1 MSNNIDFDSIRRQI
15 DIVNVISSYIPLTPT
30 GRNFKGICPFHND
43 SNPSMMVSP
52 DKQIY
57 KCFSCGASGNV
68 FTFIMNYEKVSF
80 IEAVRKACNIQGVN
94 IPEIEQA
101 HVVKKVDNRDQRQL
115 KLMQDLAEFYH
126 YQLLINSQSE
136 ANKYLES
143 RFLSKEVSDEFMI
156 GFCPNDGLASIK
168 YLTNKGYTPVEIIEC
183 GVGVETNDGR
193 ILDRLRGRLTF
204 PLWDTNGK
212 VVAFSGRRIN
222 DQLEQKYLNT
232 PETSLFHKSDVLYNY
247 HRAEKAAHQ
256 AGYVYIVEGFMD
268 AISLSR
274 AGVKSVVATMGTAF
288 TKEHIKLL
296 SSLRVEVRLLFD
308 CDNAGQKAAFKTLE
322 LLQGSNLKIKVVK
335 KWENGK
341 DSDEVLN
348 TQGKDVLIEYI
359 NNCYSPLEFKFDYLK
374 SYYDV
379 NNYEERKK
387 LAMHGASYIA
397 KANLDDLDKEH
408 YVKVLSNISG
418 FSKELINKNVN
429 SYLDKYTQENTDATI
444 SYISDKVK
452 SRSQIKYL
460 NRYQEATERLIQK
473 MIDDPVVVIPAY
485 DDSNI
490 FSDNDDYQQII
501 QCIISKFYITGNV
514 EIADLYN
521 DLSPELMELLSSIYS
536 KEFVGEQ
543 SLSSLFKILKD
554 EYLNHL
560 KTKELVEKGYE
571 TNSKEEQI
579 RIAKQILEM
588 QKQKDLE
595 RRKKKK

>member
-1 MSNNIDFDSIRRQI
+1 MSNNIDFDSVRRQI

-80 IEAVRKACNIQGVN
+80 IEAVRKACNIQGIN
-94 IPEIEQA
+94 IPEIENA
-101 HVVKKVDNRDQRQL
+101 RVVKKVDNKDQRQI
-115 KLMQDLAEFYH
+115 KLMQDLSEFYH

-143 RFLSKEVSDEFMI
+143 RNLSKEISDEFKI
-156 GFCPNDGLASIK
+156 GYCPTDGLASIK
-168 YLTNKGYTPVEIIEC
+168 YLQSKGYTPVEIIEC

-204 PLWDTNGK
+204 PLWDTLGR

-247 HRAEKAAHQ
+247 HRAEKVAHQ
-256 AGYVYIVEGFMD
+256 QGFVYIVEGFMD
-268 AISLSR
+268 AISLNR
-274 AGVKSVVATMGTAF
+274 AGIKSVVATMGTAF

-296 SSLRVEVRLLFD
+296 SSLRVELRLLFD
-308 CDNAGQKAAFKTLE
+308 CDSAGQKAAFKTLE
-322 LLQGSNLKIKVVK
+322 LLQDSNLKVKVVK

-341 DSDEVLN
+341 DADEVLN
-348 TQGKDVLIEYI
+348 TQGKDTLLEYI
-359 NNCYSPLEFKFDYLK
+359 NNCYSPLEFKFDYLS

-379 NNYEERKK
+379 NNYDERKK
-387 LAMHGASYIA
+387 LAVHGSSFIA
-397 KANLDDLDKEH
+397 KAKLDDLDNEH
-408 YVKVLSNISG
+408 YVKLLSQISG
-418 FSKELINKNVN
+418 FSKELIYKNVN
-429 SYLDKYTQENTDATI
+429 AYKDRIDSESANTRPSYTEERIKTRN
-444 SYISDKVK
+444 
-452 SRSQIKYL
+452 QIKYL
-460 NRYQEATERLIQK
+460 NRYQEATERLIKK
-473 MIDDPVVVIPAY
+473 MIEDPLIVIPAY

-521 DLSPELMELLSSIYS
+521 DLSPELQGLLSDIYD

-543 SLSSLFKILKD
+543 TLSNLFTILKD
-554 EYLNHL
+554 DYLDHL
-560 KTKELVEKGYE
+560 KVKELEEKGYE
-571 TNSKEEQI
+571 TSNKKEQWE
-579 RIAKQILEM
+579 IAKQLIELK
-588 QKQKDLE
+588 KQQDSL
-595 RRKKKK
+595 RRKKK